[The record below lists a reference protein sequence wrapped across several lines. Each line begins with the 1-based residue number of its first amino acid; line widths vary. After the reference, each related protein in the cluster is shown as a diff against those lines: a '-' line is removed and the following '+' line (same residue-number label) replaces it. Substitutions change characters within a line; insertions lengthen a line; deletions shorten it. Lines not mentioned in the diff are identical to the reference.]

1 MYPKDQLLRKQ
12 KLKHNKQIKLAL
24 ALFLPLLIFFG
35 LAGKNLSQI
44 LETASAWA
52 TASPTATPT
61 PVSNLSNPYPVT
73 QEHAL
78 QHTNAQFVKI
88 SPLTYSIAASSPA
101 AAATVATVTT
111 PLPTDVTQSTY
122 LQKAGVTC
130 TGGSTAGAATLK
142 GLNAN
147 QDIVLEVPPNFPL
160 VVDFGGQ
167 VASAAY
173 SPVSLSIT
181 SPTGATC
188 TVFVQYWLAD

>member
-1 MYPKDQLLRKQ
+1 MNHKRHIKLRNKLIVALLPALVVFAAVGKDLLRPA
-12 KLKHNKQIKLAL
+12 I
-24 ALFLPLLIFFG
+24 
-35 LAGKNLSQI
+35 
-44 LETASAWA
+44 AWA

-78 QHTNAQFVKI
+78 QHTNAQFVKL